1 MDIYRRACF
10 LLSFVLSCLAQPD
23 FNLLANVTSTE
34 DFARFIMKDGHRIN
48 FSELLNTDEWRQV
61 VGGTDGTEPAK
72 LAPYDYCSPR
82 FQTVVIPR
90 DSDPSIVYFPPCT
103 RVKRCGGCA
112 PAEVLACEPKLT
124 SVMSV
129 LVVRSRIPYP
139 GSPDTQFEA
148 FETKQIIKHESC
160 EPQCKVKPHHCNPL
174 QAYIARDCSCMC
186 RDRPACPTDRHIWD
200 EDTCMCKCSQ
210 RNDNCPGFSRFS
222 DKTCRCELRQ
232 GVSGMSD
239 EEIRNLL
246 VLASQVTTTTTTTT
260 PAPTAPPTLPPLV
273 INIPNSPCQPPF
285 PCPVGMTP
293 KISVING
300 RCQCM
305 LPQFRLPTL
314 RGRRQAQLSRRLL
327 RNQRGHV

>member
-1 MDIYRRACF
+1 M
-10 LLSFVLSCLAQPD
+10 LGVK
-23 FNLLANVTSTE
+23 NVTLKLKFYFKNVGVSNTCNA
-34 DFARFIMKDGHRIN
+34 FMQI
-48 FSELLNTDEWRQV
+48 FSSL
-61 VGGTDGTEPAK
+61 
-72 LAPYDYCSPR
+72 
-82 FQTVVIPR
+82 F
-90 DSDPSIVYFPPCT
+90 
-103 RVKRCGGCA
+103 
-112 PAEVLACEPKLT
+112 
-124 SVMSV
+124 
-129 LVVRSRIPYP
+129 
-139 GSPDTQFEA
+139 
-148 FETKQIIKHESC
+148 
-160 EPQCKVKPHHCNPL
+160 
-174 QAYIARDCSCMC
+174 
-186 RDRPACPTDRHIWD
+186 
-200 EDTCMCKCSQ
+200 
-210 RNDNCPGFSRFS
+210 
-222 DKTCRCELRQ
+222 RCELRQ

-327 RNQRGHV
+327 RNQRGHVWLNDCCY